1 MQAPEEWPDFVIPI
15 EPLGCGCMWELRIF
29 CQLTHLREE
38 KAAMNNR
45 EKLFTCFT
53 NGKYERRSVDR
64 GRHLVKF
71 VLMREDERIL
81 VEVKM
86 PHQL

>member
-1 MQAPEEWPDFVIPI
+1 
-15 EPLGCGCMWELRIF
+15 
-29 CQLTHLREE
+29 
-38 KAAMNNR
+38 MNNR